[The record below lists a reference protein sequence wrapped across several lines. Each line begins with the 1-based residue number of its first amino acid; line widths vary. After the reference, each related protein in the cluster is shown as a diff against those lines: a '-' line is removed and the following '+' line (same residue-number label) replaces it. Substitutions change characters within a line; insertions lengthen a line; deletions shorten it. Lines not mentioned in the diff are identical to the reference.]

1 MSWMWQEGQSAAVK
15 RVETLLTDLLDKGL
29 LYPLRDEPGW

>member
-1 MSWMWQEGQSAAVK
+1 MPWMWQEGQSA
-15 RVETLLTDLLDKGL
+15 VETLLTELLDKGL